1 MNVVTDK
8 VRGLVGEGETLQ
20 ALETLEQYLKGKN
33 TDLYN
38 QVIHQ
43 KGQYNTYR
51 KQNNLGMGA
60 DPAVAAKINY
70 AILEIA
76 TAIEKGED
84 QVSEQYQEGT
94 RTGGGQ
100 YHQEKNQNQQPQE
113 YIAQCFFYNDPNQ
126 YWVNRYN
133 QIIAYNPVTNLNM
146 PIAQRVQSNDPR
158 FSWLYYFNTGLFY
171 SIDHQGAIWGQNMFG
186 MPVQM
191 GYVRYL

>member
-1 MNVVTDK
+1 MGTVADK
-8 VRGLVGEGETLQ
+8 VRELVGEGETLR
-20 ALETLEQYLKGKN
+20 AIEVLEQHLKGRN

-43 KGQYNTYR
+43 KGQFNTYR
-51 KQNNLGMGA
+51 KQSNLGMGA

-76 TAIEKGED
+76 TSIEKGED
-84 QVSEQYQEGT
+84 QSWQP
-94 RTGGGQ
+94 TGGQSGGGNSGIQ
-100 YHQEKNQNQQPQE
+100 QDTSHNQPAE
-113 YIAQCFFYNDPNQ
+113 YTAQCFFYNDPNQ

-146 PIAQRVQSNDPR
+146 PIAQRVPSNDPR
-158 FSWLYYFNTGLFY
+158 FAWLYYFNTGMFY

-186 MPVQM
+186 MPMQM
-191 GYVRYL
+191 GYVKYL